1 MKRLIGI
8 ALFGSAWGFIEA
20 TVGGAMHFASIPF
33 TGTIMASLGLAI
45 LFAASKSSLRSGDLF
60 AVSLLAASFKFL
72 DAWLFALPI
81 IDKQILNPATAIA
94 CQGLAAAALMKF
106 SGDGKNPARLF
117 ASLSSM
123 AALSMMG
130 FNLISYVGYGWATN
144 HTMNPLNSILVQ
156 FPATSILSAA
166 ICTAYAAA
174 ALRVKNGLGLAWQ
187 AASAAA
193 LAASAI
199 TINLLMH

>member
-1 MKRLIGI
+1 L
-8 ALFGSAWGFIEA
+8 GF
-20 TVGGAMHFASIPF
+20 
-33 TGTIMASLGLAI
+33 AI

-72 DAWLFALPI
+72 DAWIFALPM

-144 HTMNPLNSILVQ
+144 HTMNPLNSIFVQ

-166 ICTAYAAA
+166 VCTAYAAA

-193 LAASAI
+193 LAASAV
-199 TINLLMH
+199 TVNLLMH

>member
-60 AVSLLAASFKFL
+60 AASLLAASFKFL